1 LSQQTNLAI
10 LFVHSFI
17 SFFISLAFMLSTQNS
32 PVILSIDPGTR
43 ELGFAVLQGETLLY
57 YGVKTVTNRKAP
69 SQVLETITNFI
80 RGLIEKYEP
89 STLAIEKMF
98 ITQKN
103 SALLYVAA
111 EQIKAVAKEAEIT
124 IWEQSPSAIR
134 KRLCKAGRARKR
146 EVAKLIADRYPELLR
161 YYDRTKHWEI
171 EYYANLFDAVA
182 VGLVCFEDY
191 KSNKSTAQPLEE
203 TPL

>member
-1 LSQQTNLAI
+1 
-10 LFVHSFI
+10 
-17 SFFISLAFMLSTQNS
+17 MLSIQNP

-69 SQVLETITNFI
+69 SHVLETITTFI

-89 STLAIEKMF
+89 SMIAIEKMF

-111 EQIKAVAKEAEIT
+111 EQIKAVAGEGKIP
-124 IWEQSPSAIR
+124 IWEQSPAAIR
-134 KRLCKAGRARKR
+134 KRLCRTGRATKR
-146 EVAKLIADRYPELLR
+146 EVAKIISNLYPELAR
-161 YYDRTKHWEI
+161 YYNRTKHWEI

-182 VGLVCFEDY
+182 VGLVCFEDF
-191 KSNKSTAQPLEE
+191 KANQSTAQPFEE

>member
-1 LSQQTNLAI
+1 
-10 LFVHSFI
+10 
-17 SFFISLAFMLSTQNS
+17 MLSAQNS
-32 PVILSIDPGTR
+32 PVILAIDPGTR

-57 YGVKTVTNRKAP
+57 YGVKTVTNRKSPAL
-69 SQVLETITNFI
+69 VLKAITDFI
-80 RGLIEKYEP
+80 KGLIEKYEP
-89 STLAIEKMF
+89 SMLAIEKMF

-103 SALLYVAA
+103 SAMLYVAA
-111 EQIKAVAKEAEIT
+111 EQVKAVAREGKIT

-134 KRLCKAGRARKR
+134 KRLCRTGRATKR
-146 EVAKLIADRYPELLR
+146 EVAKLIAERYPELAR
-161 YYDRTKHWEI
+161 YYNRTKHWEI

-203 TPL
+203 SPL

>member
-1 LSQQTNLAI
+1 MS
-10 LFVHSFI
+10 
-17 SFFISLAFMLSTQNS
+17 STQNS
-32 PVILSIDPGTR
+32 PVILAIDPGTR

-69 SQVLETITNFI
+69 SQVLETISGFI
-80 RGLIEKYEP
+80 KGLIEKYDP

-111 EQIKAVAKEAEIT
+111 EQVKAVAGEGKIS

-134 KRLCKAGRARKR
+134 KRLCHTGKATKR
-146 EVAKLIADRYPELLR
+146 EVAKLIADRYPELAR
-161 YYDRTKHWEI
+161 YYNRTQHWEI
-171 EYYANLFDAVA
+171 EYYSNLLDAVA
-182 VGLVCFEDY
+182 VGLVCLEDTNQA
-191 KSNKSTAQPLEE
+191 KLTVNQTE
-203 TPL
+203 

>member
-1 LSQQTNLAI
+1 
-10 LFVHSFI
+10 
-17 SFFISLAFMLSTQNS
+17 MLSTQNS
-32 PVILSIDPGTR
+32 PIILAVDPGTR
-43 ELGFAVLQGETLLY
+43 ELGFAVLQGESLLY

-69 SQVLETITNFI
+69 SQVLETISAFI

-89 STLAIEKMF
+89 LTLAIEKMF

-111 EQIKAVAKEAEIT
+111 EQIKAVAGEGKIP

-134 KRLCKAGRARKR
+134 KRLCQTGRATKR
-146 EVAKLIADRYPELLR
+146 EVAKLIADRYPELSR
-161 YYDRTKHWEI
+161 YYNRTRHWEI

-182 VGLVCFEDY
+182 VGLVCLEDTNY
-191 KSNKSTAQPLEE
+191 SKLTVNQTNEIG
-203 TPL
+203 

>member
-1 LSQQTNLAI
+1 
-10 LFVHSFI
+10 
-17 SFFISLAFMLSTQNS
+17 MLSIQNS
-32 PVILSIDPGTR
+32 PVILAIDPGTR
-43 ELGFAVLQGETLLY
+43 ELGFAVLQGESLLY

-69 SQVLETITNFI
+69 SIVLETIAGFI

-111 EQIKAVAKEAEIT
+111 EQIKAVAREWKIS

-134 KRLCKAGRARKR
+134 KCLCQTGRATKR
-146 EVAKLIADRYPELLR
+146 EVAKLIADRYPELTR
-161 YYDRTKHWEI
+161 YYNRTRHWEI

-191 KSNKSTAQPLEE
+191 KANQSTAQPLKES
-203 TPL
+203 LV